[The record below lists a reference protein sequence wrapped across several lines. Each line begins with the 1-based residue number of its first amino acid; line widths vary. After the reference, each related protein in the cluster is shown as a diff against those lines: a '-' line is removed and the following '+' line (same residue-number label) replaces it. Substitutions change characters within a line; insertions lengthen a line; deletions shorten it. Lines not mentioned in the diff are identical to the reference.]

1 MSDEFMTTLEVAH
14 LLGVKEWGIRYQIRA
29 GRVRLP
35 MKVVSGNYLWQPAE
49 VRDLARAL
57 DVPVPESLATRN

>member
-1 MSDEFMTTLEVAH
+1 
-14 LLGVKEWGIRYQIRA
+14 
-29 GRVRLP
+29 

-57 DVPVPESLATRN
+57 DVPVPESIATRN